1 MWWPLW
7 MIACALVA
15 VGRGQQQNCP
25 SNCLCFRTT
34 VRCMYLHLTDVP
46 QVPHNTTTLDLR
58 FNKIKEI
65 QPAAFQNLRKLNTL
79 LLNNNQ
85 ISRLRNGVFFGLVE
99 LKHLYLYK
107 NRIKDIEADV
117 FKGLHKLEQLYLHF
131 NDLVTIHPGT
141 FNNLGALS
149 RLFLQHNKLQKIP
162 AGAFKNLVSLERL
175 RLDSNALVCDC
186 EMVWLVKMLKEQMK
200 DTQTAA
206 HCQQPVDMQG
216 KSLTLMTDDD
226 FHCRKPEIKEEPHDV
241 EITFGG
247 TVYFTC
253 KADGDP
259 QPNIVWL
266 RNSQEVDT
274 NPRYSVLGDGT
285 LMIAN
290 AALDDVG
297 VYECLARNS
306 AGHTKSRSA
315 VMRVGRTV
323 AKPRFSLNP
332 EDYYGHQGQQVSLHC
347 TAVGQPTPKITW
359 SRDGREIRNT
369 DHIRVWENGT
379 LTIRHSRVEDSGQY
393 RCSATNFLGT
403 INSIVFVKVVGA
415 PILSETPKNESARAG
430 DLVQFRCLANGQPA
444 PTVSWYREGQLI
456 PPGGNVALLANGQ
469 ILRIERVKLSDAG
482 QYTCIARNT
491 AGQVFA
497 GAWLGVEDERRE
509 APVFQDQPYDMT
521 VPPGATVEVP
531 CSASGYPH
539 PEIEW
544 RKNSVPIDE
553 DPQHKIA
560 SGGSL
565 YIYNVT
571 SADSGE
577 YECAAVNEKGKI
589 SAKATVTVRGV
600 TVVAG
605 PGDQFVQRAYQEA
618 QSKVDKAVND
628 TLTSLFARTTPA
640 SPGELL
646 RILRY
651 PNAEARQV
659 ARAAEIYEITLA
671 NVKKYVL
678 AGMQL
683 SLTDTKDFSYR
694 ELLSPKHLE
703 LVANL
708 SGCMQHRPHV
718 DCDDMCF
725 HTKYR
730 SLDGTCNNLR
740 HPMWGASLTAFHRLL
755 PSAYENGFNLPIGW
769 TKGQKYFGFEKP
781 NARLVSSSLLSTTDI
796 TPDHFNSHMLMQW
809 GQFLDHDMDHAIPSL
824 SGESYEDGVECKGS
838 CEFASPCYPIQI
850 PEHDLR
856 GRLDKCMDFVRSSA
870 ICGSGGTSVL
880 FDSVNPREQIN
891 QLTSF
896 IDASQVYG
904 FSTAVVSELRDFNS
918 QDGLMRSITLPR
930 VQGELLPLADRDF
943 MDCRRDPRE
952 HNIGCFMA
960 GDIRANEQVAL
971 LAMHTIWLREHNR
984 VAKKLRTFNPLWE
997 SDSVFHEARKIVGA
1011 QMQHITFTHWLPHIL
1026 GPSGMEKLGSYK
1038 GYQPDT
1044 DPRIANAFATAAFR
1058 FGHSMINPQL
1068 DRLNASFHP
1077 IPEGPLPLH
1086 RAFFSP
1092 WRLVEEGGVDPL
1104 MRGMIFSPAKLKTP
1118 QQTLNSDLTER
1129 LFSAAHN
1136 VALDLAAI
1144 NIQRGRDHGLPSYN
1158 EYRQFCNL
1166 TAAESF
1172 HDLRNEIK
1180 SSEIREKLKKLY
1192 GHPGNIDLF
1201 VGGILEDQVDG
1212 GKIGPTFQCILVD
1225 QFRRLRDGDRFWY
1238 EDPAVFTP
1246 AQLTQLR
1253 QSSLAA
1259 VLCNNGDAIDRMT
1272 KDVFLLPSKQ
1282 RSGIMSCEEL
1292 PQIELSFWTEC
1303 CEDCKSS
1310 ARFEGVGRRFR
1321 RSANQ
1326 QSESDQSV
1334 EKNQVFETTP
1344 APTRRRSKNSGR
1356 TTSTTAVPTTTS
1368 TTQSTTTTALTTTTT
1383 LPTTPAEESAE
1394 NEDHQEGDRPEE
1406 EDDEEAKSLA
1416 EVLRYVN
1423 KQLKKIKRKMKK
1435 LEHRIINEDSHKQL
1449 KHNSKQCTDDTGHV
1463 RLNGEIW
1470 HLDSCTQCHCLKH
1483 QITCTRNICPPL
1495 ICNLPQVAITHE
1507 GECCARCT
1515 PPKA

>member
-1 MWWPLW
+1 MWRPLL
-7 MIACALVA
+7 IVCVLAA
-15 VGRGQQQNCP
+15 VSRGQQQNCP
-25 SNCLCFRTT
+25 SSCLCIKST
-34 VRCMYLHLTDVP
+34 VRCMYMHLQKVP
-46 QVPHNTTTLDLR
+46 QVAPTTHTLDLR

-65 QPAAFQNLRKLNTL
+65 QPGAFVNLNELITL

-85 ISRLRNGVFFGLVE
+85 ITRLQNGVFSGLEE

-107 NRIKDIEADV
+107 NRIKDIESDV
-117 FKGLHKLEQLYLHF
+117 FKGLPRLEQLYLHF
-131 NDLVTIHPGT
+131 NKIEKLAPGLLSDLP
-141 FNNLGALS
+141 LLE
-149 RLFLQHNKLQKIP
+149 RLFLQHNKLKKIP
-162 AGAFKNLVSLERL
+162 LGAFKNLVSLERL

-186 EMVWLVKMLKEQMK
+186 EMAWLVKLLKEEMK
-200 DTQTAA
+200 DTYTAG
-206 HCQQPVDMQG
+206 HCQLPVDMQG
-216 KSLTLMTDDD
+216 KSLTMMTDKD

-247 TVYFTC
+247 TIYFTC

-259 QPNIVWL
+259 QPNIFWL
-266 RNSQEVDT
+266 RNSHTVDK
-274 NPRYSVLGDGT
+274 NPRYSVLDDGT
-285 LMIAN
+285 LMISN
-290 AALDDVG
+290 AVLEDVG
-297 VYECLARNS
+297 SFECVAKNS
-306 AGHTKSRSA
+306 VGQTKSRSA

-323 AKPRFSLNP
+323 DKPKFVINP
-332 EDYYGHQGQQVSLHC
+332 EDYYGHQGQQISLHC
-347 TAVGQPTPKITW
+347 TATGHPSPSVTW
-359 SRDGREIRNT
+359 SRDGKDVRINE
-369 DHIRVWENGT
+369 RVRVLDNGT
-379 LTIRHSRVEDSGQY
+379 LTIRHSRVEDSGSY
-393 RCSATNFLGT
+393 KCSASNFIGT
-403 INSIVFVKVVGA
+403 TQTIIYVKVVGA
-415 PILSETPKNESARAG
+415 PILSEALKNESARAG
-430 DLVQFRCLANGQPA
+430 DMVLFRCLAQGQPS
-444 PTVSWYREGQLI
+444 PTVNWYKEGQLI
-456 PPGGNVALLANGQ
+456 PHGGNVALLANGQ
-469 ILRIERVKLSDAG
+469 ILRIEQVKLSDAG
-482 QYTCIARNT
+482 QYTCLARNT
-491 AGQVFA
+491 AGQVIA
-497 GAWLGVEDERRE
+497 VAWLSVEDERRE
-509 APVFQDQPYDMT
+509 APVFQDQPFDLT
-521 VPPGATVEVP
+521 VVPGATIEVP
-531 CSASGYPH
+531 CSATGFPR

-553 DPQHKIA
+553 DTQHKIA

-565 YIYNVT
+565 YIYNIT
-571 SADSGE
+571 EADGGV

-589 SAKATVTVRGV
+589 SAKATVTVRGM

-605 PGDQFVQRAYQEA
+605 PGDSFVQRAHQEA
-618 QSKVDKAVND
+618 QIKVDKAVND
-628 TLTSLFARTTPA
+628 TLASLFSRSTPA
-640 SPGELL
+640 TPGELL

-671 NVKKYVL
+671 NVRKYVL
-678 AGMQL
+678 AGLKL
-683 SLTDTKDFSYR
+683 SLEDSKDFSYR
-694 ELLSPKHLE
+694 ELLSPNQLE

-708 SGCMQHRPHV
+708 SGCMLHRPHV

-730 SLDGTCNNLR
+730 ALDGTCNNLR
-740 HPMWGASLTAFHRLL
+740 HPMWGASLTAFVRLL
-755 PSAYENGFNLPIGW
+755 PAAYENGFNLPIGW
-769 TKGQKYFGFEKP
+769 TKGLKYRGFEKP
-781 NARLVSSSLLSTTDI
+781 NARHVSSSLLSTTDI

-838 CEFASPCYPIQI
+838 CEFASPCYPIEI

-904 FSTAVVSELRDFNS
+904 FSSSVASDLRNFS
-918 QDGLMRSITLPR
+918 SPDGLMRTTNLPR
-930 VQGELLPLADRDF
+930 VRGDLLPLEDRPF

-984 VAKKLRTFNPLWE
+984 IALKLRSSNPLWE
-997 SDSVFHEARKIVGA
+997 SDTIFHEARKIVGA

-1026 GPSGMEKLGSYK
+1026 GPSGMEKMGAYK
-1038 GYQPDT
+1038 GYQPDV
-1044 DPRIANAFATAAFR
+1044 DPRVSNAFATAAFR
-1058 FGHSMINPQL
+1058 FGHSLINPVFE
-1068 DRLNASFHP
+1068 RLNASFHP

-1129 LFSAAHN
+1129 LFSAVHN

-1158 EYRQFCNL
+1158 DYRRFCNL
-1166 TAAESF
+1166 SHAETF
-1172 HDLRNEIK
+1172 ADLSKEIK
-1180 SSEIREKLKKLY
+1180 SSRVREKLKELY
-1192 GHPGNIDLF
+1192 GHPGNIDLW
-1201 VGGILEDQVDG
+1201 VGGILEDQVEG
-1212 GKIGPTFQCILVD
+1212 GKVGPTFQCILVD

-1238 EDPAVFTP
+1238 EDPAVFSP
-1246 AQLTQLR
+1246 AQLTQIR

-1259 VLCNNGDAIDRMT
+1259 VLCNNGDNIERVT
-1272 KDVFLLPSKQ
+1272 RDVFTLPMMQ
-1282 RSGIMSCEEL
+1282 RSGLVTCEEV

-1303 CEDCKSS
+1303 CQECKNSQRPETS
-1310 ARFEGVGRRFR
+1310 RRFR
-1321 RSANQ
+1321 RAA
-1326 QSESDQSV
+1326 DDT
-1334 EKNQVFETTP
+1334 NQVVEEAATP
-1344 APTRRRSKNSGR
+1344 AATQAPRRRNKNPGGR
-1356 TTSTTAVPTTTS
+1356 TTTTSTAAPTTTS
-1368 TTQSTTTTALTTTTT
+1368 TATVATTTTATPMTTAVTTAA
-1383 LPTTPAEESAE
+1383 PKPPAPEADDSEEG
-1394 NEDHQEGDRPEE
+1394 HHEE
-1406 EDDEEAKSLA
+1406 EEEEEAKTIE
-1416 EVLRYVN
+1416 EVIAYID
-1423 KQLKKIKRKMKK
+1423 KQLKRIKRKIKK
-1435 LEHRIINEDSHKQL
+1435 LEHRIINEDSHKSL

-1495 ICNLPQVAITHE
+1495 ICNLPQVAITHD

-1515 PPKA
+1515 SPKA